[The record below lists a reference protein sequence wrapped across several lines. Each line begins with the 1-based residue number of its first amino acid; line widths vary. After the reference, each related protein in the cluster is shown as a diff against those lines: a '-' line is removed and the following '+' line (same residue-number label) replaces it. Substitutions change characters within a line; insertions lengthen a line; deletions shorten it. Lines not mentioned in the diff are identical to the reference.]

1 MKLMKKMAI
10 SGNTNAWLSI
20 AKGAAIAAGAAILTY
35 AAQNLG
41 NMNFG
46 TYTPIVVAGL
56 SIGINYLR
64 KVLANVDPNDDVN

>member
-1 MKLMKKMAI
+1 MD
-10 SGNTNAWLSI
+10 
-20 AKGAAIAAGAAILTY
+20 
-35 AAQNLG
+35 
-41 NMNFG
+41 FG

>member
-10 SGNTNAWLSI
+10 SGDKNAWLSI
-20 AKGAAIAAGAAILTY
+20 LKGASIAAGAAVLTY

-41 NMNFG
+41 NVDFG

-64 KVLANVDPNDDVN
+64 KVLANVDPNDDIN